1 MINIQGPVP
10 TGSPPAGPKPRV
22 LQVGKYYPPHMGG
35 IETHLRT
42 LCHELRD
49 AVDVQVVVANDGPR
63 LEEGLV
69 DGIEVARLGTQF
81 TLAAAPVCPDLVR
94 RLRTTQAD
102 IVHVHLPNPT
112 AVLAYLMSGHKGRLV
127 VSYHS
132 DVVRQRVLERLFRPF
147 LIRFLKRA
155 DAIVVATPNH
165 IDSSPVLRG
174 FRDRCVV
181 IPYGIR
187 LPDGAGVEASTVAR
201 LRERFGPR
209 MVLGVGRLVYY
220 KGFQYLIRAMR
231 EVDAHLVI
239 IGDGPLFP
247 QLEREVLE
255 SGLDTRIT
263 LLGKVDDL
271 NPFYRAADLFVL
283 PSVAR
288 SEAFGIVQL
297 EAMACGTPVVNTSL
311 DTGVP
316 YVSLHNISGLTVP
329 PEDVEALAT
338 AIQRVLGDSELRV
351 EFERAARERVEQEFT
366 KEVMASRMLRLYS
379 DLLSDREEEAP
390 VAREQ
395 VRGGPNVR
403 RQLSFTDSSL

>member
-1 MINIQGPVP
+1 LTNIEGPVP
-10 TGSPPAGPKPRV
+10 SVPLGAGVKPRV
-22 LQVGKYYPPHMGG
+22 LQVGKFYPPHMGG

-49 AVDVQVVVANDGPR
+49 AVDVQVVVANDSPR
-63 LEEGLV
+63 LEEGMV

-94 RLRTTQAD
+94 RLRTTDAD

-132 DVVRQRVLERLFRPF
+132 DVIRQRVLERLFRPF
-147 LIRFLKRA
+147 LLQFLRRA

-165 IDSSPVLRG
+165 IDSSPVLSE
-174 FRDRCVV
+174 FRDRCTI
-181 IPYGIR
+181 IPYGIAV
-187 LPDGAGVEASTVAR
+187 PDGGPRDRAAVAR
-201 LRERFGPR
+201 IREQYGPR
-209 MVLGVGRLVYY
+209 LVLGVGRLVYY
-220 KGFQYLIRAMR
+220 KGFKYLIRAMKSL
-231 EVDAHLVI
+231 DARLLL
-239 IGDGPLFP
+239 IGEGPLRGE
-247 QLEREVLE
+247 LEAEAREQGVK
-255 SGLDTRIT
+255 DRVVF
-263 LLGKVDDL
+263 LGGVEDL
-271 NPFYRAADLFVL
+271 TPFYRAADLFVL

-316 YVSLHNISGLTVP
+316 YVSLHNVSGLTVP
-329 PEDVEALAT
+329 PENVEALSL
-338 AIQRVLGDSELRV
+338 AIRRIIGDEALRAA
-351 EFERAARERVEQEFT
+351 FQHAARERVEQEFT

-379 DLLSDREEEAP
+379 ELLSDGTSAAP
-390 VAREQ
+390 LPRQQ